1 LVTNMGNVY
10 KSARDNKSMSVEGNA
25 LEFIRE
31 AEQGATLQEVCSHC
45 GLERHTMTKYLESL
59 RSKGSVT
66 FKQVG
71 MSKVWFPT
79 KHPLI
84 EVLKNRDI
92 ASGIKSIADT
102 AGNVAIVNKEFK
114 VEWSNKGKPNKAC
127 HEIMGHQDKCKNCPA
142 HKAFSTGKS
151 QSVTIKGQKVV
162 AHPLK
167 DEEGNV
173 VSIVEVRK

>member
-1 LVTNMGNVY
+1 
-10 KSARDNKSMSVEGNA
+10 MSVEGNA
-25 LEFIRE
+25 LDFIRE
-31 AEQGATLQEVCSHC
+31 AAQGATLQEVCTHC

-59 RSKGSVT
+59 RSQGLVT

-71 MSKVWFPT
+71 MSKVWWPT

-84 EVLKNRDI
+84 EVLKNDSI
-92 ASGIKSIADT
+92 ALGIKSIADD
-102 AGNVAIVNKEFK
+102 GEVAIVNKDFK
-114 VEWSNKGKPNKAC
+114 VEWSNKGKTEKAC
-127 HEIMGHQDKCKNCPA
+127 HEVMGHSPEMCKNCPA

-162 AHPLK
+162 THPLK
-167 DEEGNV
+167 DEEGKV